1 VALTSNPTSRHPV
14 KPINSHNNLLEAV
27 AMAMHQTAATIN
39 NLLTSSNPHHIKAI
53 KIVAVDAGSTK
64 DTILHNSTQISTN
77 NNNTTLIQML
87 SHAVGEVDEERLHSM
102 AHLRNSDASCISPR
116 LNSKAISTRVNTS
129 TPSLRKKFQS

>member
-1 VALTSNPTSRHPV
+1 MFNPTLCHPV
-14 KPINSHNNLLEAV
+14 TPIHSHNSQLEAV
-27 AMAMHQTAATIN
+27 AMATHHIVATTN
-39 NLLTSSNPHHIKAI
+39 KLLTSNNPHRIRVIKM
-53 KIVAVDAGSTK
+53 VDVDAGSSK
-64 DTILHNSTQISTN
+64 GTILHSSPQISTN
-77 NNNTTLIQML
+77 NNNTTLIQMP